1 MVRALVEKRGN
12 MSTTLSMIALNVPL
26 SQWRKF
32 EADGRTGNI
41 WYGGKNTDKTAAA
54 VFAQLSHESAVEL
67 VAREFDSYPSDL
79 RLILRSLCNEGNGSG
94 NVRKGVQRLDRLMGG
109 KLLRSETH
117 VERFQSKVRDGWRS
131 KLVNP
136 AVAGAT
142 RKYGIVK

>member
-1 MVRALVEKRGN
+1 
-12 MSTTLSMIALNVPL
+12 MSTTLNMLALNVPL

-32 EADGRTGNI
+32 EAEGRAGTA
-41 WYGGKNTDKTAAA
+41 WHGGKNTDKTAAA
-54 VFAQLSHESAVEL
+54 IFAQLSHEEAVAL

-79 RLILRSLCNEGNGSG
+79 RLILRTLCNAGNGSG

-109 KLLRSETH
+109 KLLREETH
-117 VERFQSKVRDGWRS
+117 IERFQAKTRDGWRS
-131 KLVNP
+131 KAVNP